1 MEQRLAA
8 RQEGPAALRV
18 SEGAADRVVAVTNV
32 WPPMAAGA
40 GQALRGMLG
49 DRRDTVVLAPRA
61 VAGSDRGG
69 ARVLPVLRFSG
80 RIGGPLKL
88 WSALQHAEVVLA
100 PTVWC
105 LTHRSRRPA
114 LFACVL
120 PLFAGVGGWLA
131 WRLFGTPYVVLVHGE
146 ELALLL
152 QDRAPL
158 RTRLRLQRL
167 VLREAAA
174 VICNAAH
181 TRGLAAERYGVPDAK
196 LRVVHPAIDP
206 DEGDDAEPLDLATA
220 LRDRLVGPGARV
232 ILTVGRLSER
242 HKGFDTAIAAMATIA
257 RRLPDARLL
266 IAGPGDQ
273 TSLRAAA
280 SQAGVADRVI
290 FAGPLER
297 SDLLRLFRACDVFLM
312 AGRNVG
318 RTAEGFGIVYLEA
331 ARFAKPVVAGRAG
344 GAPEAVLDGET
355 GLLVDGASPA
365 EVAAA
370 VVRLLEDRPYAAL
383 LGGRGRERVLR
394 EFDGRRQHEQ
404 FAALVDELLGGEAR
418 ARS

>member
-8 RQEGPAALRV
+8 RQEGPAALTV
-18 SEGAADRVVAVTNV
+18 AEGAADRVVAVTNV

-105 LTHRSRRPA
+105 LTHRARRPA

-131 WRLFGTPYVVLVHGE
+131 RRLFGTPYVVLVHGE
-146 ELALLL
+146 ELTLLL

-158 RTRLRLQRL
+158 RARLRLQRL

-181 TRGLAAERYGVPDAK
+181 TRDLAAGRYGVPDSK
-196 LRVVHPAIDP
+196 LRVVHPAIDAVQG
-206 DEGDDAEPLDLATA
+206 EAEPVGLATA
-220 LRDRLVGPGARV
+220 LRDRLAGPGARV

-242 HKGFDTAIAAMATIA
+242 HKGFDTAIAAMATIG

-273 TSLRAAA
+273 TALRAAA
-280 SQAGVADRVI
+280 RRAGVADRVI
-290 FAGPLER
+290 FAGLLER
-297 SDLLRLFRACDVFLM
+297 HDLLRLFRSCDVFLM
-312 AGRNVG
+312 AGRNVE

-370 VVRLLEDRPYAAL
+370 VIRLLEDRPYAAL

-404 FAALVDELLGGEAR
+404 FAALVEELLGREAR
-418 ARS
+418 AGS